1 MYKNNKIFIK
11 LSDGLLEPF
20 TSTVSVKQGC
30 VFSPVLFNLY
40 IDRICKVFDMSC
52 DPVTIN
58 NQDLNCL
65 LWADDLLLVSK
76 TPTGLQNCI
85 DKMNNFYADLGLQ
98 INIKKT
104 KVVIFNKRGLS
115 LEKKYQFFL
124 EGENLEITN
133 QYQYLGIKL
142 RPSGSLKI
150 STEELHDKASRA
162 WFGISHTIFKNKRMK
177 SDQVFGIFDSLITPI
192 ASYACAFWL
201 PFVIKKRGFNSLNEL
216 LDSWGDLKAETLNQ
230 KCSRMFLS
238 VHSKA
243 SRLAVLGELGRYP
256 LFVTVLSQCINY
268 KLSLFNR
275 QTNTNLIGHVI
286 KEMSKMSNSGQDCW
300 LTRVDKI
307 EQLLN
312 IPKNL
317 KFTKT
322 SGKNITARVK
332 SKFDRF
338 WLDKI
343 NEFKPN
349 QTDNIDHN
357 KLRVYR
363 QFKSSFTMEPYI
375 ELVRNRNQRS
385 SLTRLRISAHTLATE
400 LLRRTRPVTPYHRRL
415 CAYCQSMGNN
425 FAATEK
431 FIDSEQHF
439 IMSCERFKN
448 MRRDLFI
455 EISCILP
462 GFKDLSNEQKF
473 KTLMCPTS
481 PQIAKSVNRYIKSM
495 FQKREQ
501 IDAGT
506 VTGDL

>member
-1 MYKNNKIFIK
+1 
-11 LSDGLLEPF
+11 
-20 TSTVSVKQGC
+20 
-30 VFSPVLFNLY
+30 
-40 IDRICKVFDMSC
+40 
-52 DPVTIN
+52 
-58 NQDLNCL
+58 
-65 LWADDLLLVSK
+65 
-76 TPTGLQNCI
+76 
-85 DKMNNFYADLGLQ
+85 
-98 INIKKT
+98 
-104 KVVIFNKRGLS
+104 
-115 LEKKYQFFL
+115 
-124 EGENLEITN
+124 
-133 QYQYLGIKL
+133 
-142 RPSGSLKI
+142 
-150 STEELHDKASRA
+150 
-162 WFGISHTIFKNKRMK
+162 
-177 SDQVFGIFDSLITPI
+177 
-192 ASYACAFWL
+192 
-201 PFVIKKRGFNSLNEL
+201 
-216 LDSWGDLKAETLNQ
+216 
-230 KCSRMFLS
+230 MFLS

-415 CAYCQSMGNN
+415 CAYCQPTGNN
-425 FAATEK
+425 IAATEK

-439 IMSCERFKN
+439 IMWCERFKN

-455 EISCILP
+455 KISCIIP
-462 GFKDLSNEQKF
+462 GFKDLSNDQKF

>member
-1 MYKNNKIFIK
+1 MYKDNKIFIK

-30 VFSPVLFNLY
+30 VFSPILFNLY
-40 IDRICKVFDMSC
+40 IDKICKAFDMSC

-58 NQDLNCL
+58 NRDLNCL

-98 INIKKT
+98 INTKKT

-115 LEKKYQFFL
+115 LERKYKFFL
-124 EGENLEITN
+124 EGEKLEITN

-162 WFGISHTIFKNKRMK
+162 WFGISHTIFKNKRME

-201 PFVIKKRGFNSLNEL
+201 PFVIKKRGFNSLTEL
-216 LDSWGDLKAETLNQ
+216 LDTWGDLRAETLNQ

-256 LFVTVLSQCINY
+256 IFVTALSQCLNY

-275 QTNTNLIGHVI
+275 QTNTNLIGHVLN
-286 KEMSKMSNSGQDCW
+286 EMTKMSENGHDCW
-300 LTRVDKI
+300 LTRVNTI
-307 EQLLN
+307 ENLLN
-312 IPKNL
+312 IPKNMKL
-317 KFTKT
+317 TKT
-322 SGKNITARVK
+322 SGKNITARVR
-332 SKFDRF
+332 SIFERF

-349 QTDNIDHN
+349 QTDNLDHN

-363 QFKSSFTMEPYI
+363 QFKSSFTIEPYI
-375 ELVRNRNQRS
+375 KLVRNRNQRS

-400 LLRRTRPVTPYHRRL
+400 LLRRTRPVTPFHQRV
-415 CAYCQSMGNN
+415 CAYCQTTTNN
-425 FAATEK
+425 ITVAEK
-431 FIDSEQHF
+431 PIDSEQHF
-439 IMSCERFKN
+439 MMSCERFKN
-448 MRRDLFI
+448 MRNGFI
-455 EISCILP
+455 IKMSALLP
-462 GFKDLSNEQKF
+462 GFKDLSNNQKF
-473 KTLMCPTS
+473 KTLMCPTT
-481 PQIAKSVNRYIKSM
+481 PQTTKLVNRYIKSM
-495 FQKREQ
+495 LLKREQ